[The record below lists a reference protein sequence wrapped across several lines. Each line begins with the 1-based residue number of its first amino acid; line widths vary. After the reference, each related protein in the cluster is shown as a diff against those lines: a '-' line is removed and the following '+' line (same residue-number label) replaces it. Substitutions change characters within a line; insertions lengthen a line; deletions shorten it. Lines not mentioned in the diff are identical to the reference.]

1 MLTANSRSSNNN
13 KNDNSNPYSIYRC
26 GVLCARRKKR
36 RNQPDAAQAFVV
48 DVDVAIV
55 AISGRARSAPARDN
69 KLQKRAASYAVRF
82 NHPATYCG
90 HYLWPQRW
98 VNQILN
104 STHTHTQH
112 SLLFTPLHHTPPV
125 SSARVVA
132 AENNRAERT
141 KLSFH
146 SHSHSYMCSLRSSG
160 RQLSVVV
167 SRQLLALT
175 AATTDNC

>member
-1 MLTANSRSSNNN
+1 MVCCVPDG
-13 KNDNSNPYSIYRC
+13 KNDAINLTPPKHLSLTLTLPLLQFLAALVQLLLVTTNFKSELHHM
-26 GVLCARRKKR
+26 LCDLTIQRHT
-36 RNQPDAAQAFVV
+36 
-48 DVDVAIV
+48 VAITYDL
-55 AISGRARSAPARDN
+55 SGELT
-69 KLQKRAASYAVRF
+69 KFTTQ
-82 NHPATYCG
+82 
-90 HYLWPQRW
+90 
-98 VNQILN
+98 
-104 STHTHTQH
+104 HTHTQH